1 MTLWKAGPVELK
13 FFNRVQP
20 GDTHNIQTH
29 TVDLTLL
36 MEAQRRRQELAA
48 RGAFPDLLHPGLVT
62 PPASKEKD
70 GTPPPKGD
78 EMPGSPVEH

>member
-1 MTLWKAGPVELK
+1 MTLRKAGPVELK

-29 TVDLTLL
+29 TVDLMLL

-48 RGAFPDLLHPGLVT
+48 RGAFPDLGL
-62 PPASKEKD
+62 
-70 GTPPPKGD
+70 
-78 EMPGSPVEH
+78 